1 MSIQGRGREIFE
13 SVLPHEIGHTVLAT
27 YFGRP
32 TPRWLEEGFCVA
44 VENSSSRTQLEK
56 IAIDLLR
63 RGEMLTVERMFE
75 LTDYPRDALP
85 FYSQG
90 YSLTRFLI
98 EHGGEQKLI
107 QFVSDGIDSRDWGS
121 AMHKH
126 YGYESLAQLQTA
138 WAGWVLPSA
147 EWRHPPP

>member
-1 MSIQGRGREIFE
+1 MRTGYELSVVLLNLEVFFE
-13 SVLPHEIGHTVLAT
+13 
-27 YFGRP
+27 
-32 TPRWLEEGFCVA
+32 RWLAAAAALHIKPACHP
-44 VENSSSRTQLEK
+44 NLCSSRR

-75 LTDYPRDALP
+75 VSEYPRDAP
-85 FYSQG
+85 AFYSQG

-121 AMHKH
+121 APCTSITAMRAWRNCKMHGP
-126 YGYESLAQLQTA
+126 YGCCP
-138 WAGWVLPSA
+138 V
-147 EWRHPPP
+147 RR